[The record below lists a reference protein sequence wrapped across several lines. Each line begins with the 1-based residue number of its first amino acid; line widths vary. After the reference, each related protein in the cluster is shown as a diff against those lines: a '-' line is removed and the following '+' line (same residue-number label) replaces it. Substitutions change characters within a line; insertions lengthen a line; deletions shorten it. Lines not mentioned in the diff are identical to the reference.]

1 MYACIY
7 PDRLLANQK
16 GCPIDI
22 YIMYA
27 YDQWYDKANYVYGL
41 HGRLLTYTYMYYLI
55 HTLANS

>member
-27 YDQWYDKANYVYGL
+27 YDKWYDKANYVYGL
-41 HGRLLTYTYMYYLI
+41 HGRLLTYTYM
-55 HTLANS
+55 